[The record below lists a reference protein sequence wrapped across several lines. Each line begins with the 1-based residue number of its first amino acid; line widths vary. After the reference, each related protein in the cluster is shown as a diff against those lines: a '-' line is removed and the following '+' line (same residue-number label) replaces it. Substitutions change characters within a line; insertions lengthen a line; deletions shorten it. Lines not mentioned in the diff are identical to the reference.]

1 MSALFQNHNV
11 RDIYKVSEIYWSS
24 SICKIKGFSWN
35 VLKNREISVWD
46 YPSVLWLHPTTLSTT
61 TAILLALTAF
71 FPHWLLREREGM
83 KNSSKESSTFLSS
96 LHSTRLLIKFRSTL
110 ITHTFLS
117 ISHLGFLKGLKEF
130 LKYGKGISIIPIFWL
145 LSVAGKERNFL

>member
-1 MSALFQNHNV
+1 MSGISIKCQKYIGVHPYVKLRDFHEMSWRIV
-11 RDIYKVSEIYWSS
+11 RSAFGIILQSR
-24 SICKIKGFSWN
+24 GA
-35 VLKNREISVWD
+35 
-46 YPSVLWLHPTTLSTT
+46 VLWLHPTTLSTT

-96 LHSTRLLIKFRSTL
+96 LYSTRLLIKFRSTL

-130 LKYGKGISIIPIFWL
+130 LKYGKGIFSL

>member
-1 MSALFQNHNV
+1 MSGISIKCQKYIGVHPYVKLRDFHEMSWRIV
-11 RDIYKVSEIYWSS
+11 RSAFGIILQSR
-24 SICKIKGFSWN
+24 GA
-35 VLKNREISVWD
+35 
-46 YPSVLWLHPTTLSTT
+46 VLWLHPTTLSTT

-117 ISHLGFLKGLKEF
+117 ISHLSGFWKGLKEF
-130 LKYGKGISIIPIFWL
+130 LKYGKGISIIPIFSL